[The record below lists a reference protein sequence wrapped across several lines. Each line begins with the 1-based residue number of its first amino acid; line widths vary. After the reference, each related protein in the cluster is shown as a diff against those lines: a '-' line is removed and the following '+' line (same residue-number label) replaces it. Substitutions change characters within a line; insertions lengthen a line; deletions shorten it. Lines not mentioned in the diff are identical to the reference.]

1 MATNVPNPG
10 SFHNDIATFLIGV
23 RDSLAGLEDKRAY
36 ITAMGGEGFLMAVP
50 PDGLG
55 MAQADADALIAT
67 LDQHHDLTTG
77 YQGGPPAP
85 QLDYEDNGARF
96 WGGR

>member
-1 MATNVPNPG
+1 MAVNVPNPG
-10 SFHNDIATFLIGV
+10 AYLGQIATYLTGV
-23 RDSLAGLEDKRAY
+23 RDSLGGLEQQRDY
-36 ITAMGGEGFLMAVP
+36 ITAMGGVTFLTVAY

-55 MAQADADALIAT
+55 MSVADADALIAT
-67 LDQHHDLTTG
+67 LDQHHDLTAG

-85 QLDYEDNGARF
+85 QLDYEQNGSQF